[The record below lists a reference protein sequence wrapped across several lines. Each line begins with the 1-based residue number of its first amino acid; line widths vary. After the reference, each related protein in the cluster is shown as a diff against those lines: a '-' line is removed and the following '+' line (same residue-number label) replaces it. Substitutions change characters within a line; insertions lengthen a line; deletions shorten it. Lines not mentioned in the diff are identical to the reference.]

1 MASLMEMMMVV
12 RLVAMMDVL
21 TVDRTVSTS
30 DFVKVEMMVVLKV
43 DLMAETMDE
52 T

>member
-1 MASLMEMMMVV
+1 MVV

-30 DFVKVEMMVVLKV
+30 DFAKVEMMVVLKV

-52 T
+52 M